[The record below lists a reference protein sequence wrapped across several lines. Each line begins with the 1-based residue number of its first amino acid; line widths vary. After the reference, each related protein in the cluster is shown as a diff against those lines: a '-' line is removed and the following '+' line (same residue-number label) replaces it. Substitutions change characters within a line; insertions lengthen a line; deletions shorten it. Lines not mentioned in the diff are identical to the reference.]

1 MRKNTKQNNSFYYHK
16 TIDIHYDID
25 YNCCILNKRSIMN
38 LQQESDIVE
47 QIHTDVLKQDEDGL
61 LENDIIDVVI
71 ETGLHAD
78 DDRDEILMQIVEE
91 RFEALC

>member
-1 MRKNTKQNNSFYYHK
+1 
-16 TIDIHYDID
+16 
-25 YNCCILNKRSIMN
+25 MN

-47 QIHTDVLKQDEDGL
+47 QIHTGVLKQDEDGL
-61 LENDIIDVVI
+61 LENDIMDVVI

>member
-1 MRKNTKQNNSFYYHK
+1 
-16 TIDIHYDID
+16 
-25 YNCCILNKRSIMN
+25 MN

-61 LENDIIDVVI
+61 LENDIMDVVI

-91 RFEALC
+91 RFELWRNCAA

>member
-1 MRKNTKQNNSFYYHK
+1 
-16 TIDIHYDID
+16 
-25 YNCCILNKRSIMN
+25 MN
-38 LQQESDIVE
+38 LQHESDIVE

-61 LENDIIDVVI
+61 LENDIMDVVI

>member
-1 MRKNTKQNNSFYYHK
+1 
-16 TIDIHYDID
+16 
-25 YNCCILNKRSIMN
+25 MN

>member
-1 MRKNTKQNNSFYYHK
+1 
-16 TIDIHYDID
+16 
-25 YNCCILNKRSIMN
+25 MN

-61 LENDIIDVVI
+61 LENDIMDVVI

-91 RFEALC
+91 RFEAWRNCAA

>member
-1 MRKNTKQNNSFYYHK
+1 
-16 TIDIHYDID
+16 
-25 YNCCILNKRSIMN
+25 MN

-47 QIHTDVLKQDEDGL
+47 QIHTGVLKQDEDGL
-61 LENDIIDVVI
+61 LENDIMDVVI

-91 RFEALC
+91 RFELWRNCAA

>member
-1 MRKNTKQNNSFYYHK
+1 
-16 TIDIHYDID
+16 
-25 YNCCILNKRSIMN
+25 MN
-38 LQQESDIVE
+38 LQHESDIVE

-61 LENDIIDVVI
+61 LENHIMDVVI

>member
-1 MRKNTKQNNSFYYHK
+1 
-16 TIDIHYDID
+16 
-25 YNCCILNKRSIMN
+25 MN

-47 QIHTDVLKQDEDGL
+47 QIHNDVLKQDEDGL
-61 LENDIIDVVI
+61 LENDIMDVVI

>member
-1 MRKNTKQNNSFYYHK
+1 
-16 TIDIHYDID
+16 
-25 YNCCILNKRSIMN
+25 MN

-61 LENDIIDVVI
+61 LENDIRDVVI

>member
-1 MRKNTKQNNSFYYHK
+1 
-16 TIDIHYDID
+16 
-25 YNCCILNKRSIMN
+25 MN
-38 LQQESDIVE
+38 LQKESDIVE

-61 LENDIIDVVI
+61 LENDIMDVVI

>member
-1 MRKNTKQNNSFYYHK
+1 
-16 TIDIHYDID
+16 
-25 YNCCILNKRSIMN
+25 MN

-61 LENDIIDVVI
+61 LENDIMDVVI

-91 RFEALC
+91 RFEPWRNCAAQKKGPRRIPQKMSN

>member
-1 MRKNTKQNNSFYYHK
+1 
-16 TIDIHYDID
+16 
-25 YNCCILNKRSIMN
+25 MN

-61 LENDIIDVVI
+61 LENDIMDVVI

-91 RFEALC
+91 RFEPWRNCAA

>member
-1 MRKNTKQNNSFYYHK
+1 
-16 TIDIHYDID
+16 
-25 YNCCILNKRSIMN
+25 MN

-61 LENDIIDVVI
+61 LENDIMDVVI

-91 RFEALC
+91 RFEPWRNCDA

>member
-1 MRKNTKQNNSFYYHK
+1 
-16 TIDIHYDID
+16 
-25 YNCCILNKRSIMN
+25 MN
-38 LQQESDIVE
+38 LQHESDIVE
-47 QIHTDVLKQDEDGL
+47 QIHTNVLKQDEDGL
-61 LENDIIDVVI
+61 LENDIMDVVI

>member
-1 MRKNTKQNNSFYYHK
+1 
-16 TIDIHYDID
+16 
-25 YNCCILNKRSIMN
+25 MN

-61 LENDIIDVVI
+61 LENDIMDVVI